1 MGKSVLKLR
10 DESGFTV
17 EFDFGYCDNVGDFVA
32 LNPSKKDNLMRIA
45 ELDLDIGSQDEKI
58 DELNQKIDCATNKA
72 DNFDYIMAVVSG
84 ILTGTIDIFYV
95 GELDLESAKDKVHE
109 IVNKYIEHYA
119 KDKGYKGEGLKGAIA
134 YLERMFPVDQDNVF
148 LQGGS
153 STKHHHLDD
162 LAHHPTI
169 VGMLAAIIVQFF
181 RCGIFVDKDGSWHF
195 VLLDTKPEE
204 LLKTW
209 APVFISGIL
218 LWLTNLATNKLENK
232 YGKEIPKPLIQL
244 VKLIAASPVLLK
256 ILSVLANWKGHLIS
270 DLGGSKS
277 TPDGGMGIPGIF
289 ISILKELAS
298 LSPFCKKELNNLVND
313 LYVKQKIDFRQELAI
328 MLEMGKQA
336 IPVAINEVLVRIF
349 YFVRRLIV
357 EFAGYKSI
365 GDIDWKNINW
375 KDMIPFG
382 NRTIGRMVTIAAGT
396 FTMIDMADA
405 GIRALKKFG
414 GKPPIFWSMFA
425 LRVNFVGIG
434 RFVFAFSN
442 DLYMGYT
449 RKRLI
454 AERMTVRNVIMVNS
468 VTKMYYYENNMWIAA
483 YNATNSL
490 LKTYILMQDFCKEY
504 DNLDKQFKKSGE
516 EIDRLL
522 LDRHA
527 KINQRKRL
535 LEYIGED

>member
-1 MGKSVLKLR
+1 MDKSVLKLR

-17 EFDFGYCDNVGDFVA
+17 EFDFGYCDNVGDFVT

-58 DELNQKIDCATNKA
+58 DELNQKIDYATNKA

-95 GELDLESAKDKVHE
+95 GELDLQSAKNKAHE
-109 IVNKYIEHYA
+109 IVNKYIEEYA
-119 KDKGYKGEGLKGAIA
+119 KDNGYKGNGLKGAIA

-153 STKHHHLDD
+153 STMHHHLDD

-244 VKLIAASPVLLK
+244 VKLIASSPVLLK

-405 GIRALKKFG
+405 GIRALKKSG